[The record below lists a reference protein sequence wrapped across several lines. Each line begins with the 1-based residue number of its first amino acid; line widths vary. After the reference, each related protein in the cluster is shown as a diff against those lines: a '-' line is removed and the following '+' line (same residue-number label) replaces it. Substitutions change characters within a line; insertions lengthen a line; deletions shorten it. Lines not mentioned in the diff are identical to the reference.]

1 LLTPQKLV
9 VDIQP
14 LNGYNST
21 MIQRNI
27 TQHLLDALA
36 DTPVLLLNGARQ
48 TGKSTL
54 AQSIAEQAHPARY
67 ITLDTASVLA
77 AVRHDAAGFLAGID
91 SAVVIDEVQRAPE
104 LFPAI
109 KVEVDRRRQPGRFL
123 LTGSTNVL
131 LVPHLSESL
140 AGRMEILS
148 LWPFSQ
154 GELAGSEETFVDA
167 LFADKFPLPD
177 APAESESPLSLHDR
191 LIRGGYPEAV
201 GRTKEDRRRAWFESY
216 ITTILQRDIR
226 DLANIEGLTSLPRLL
241 SVIAARSPALLNFAE
256 LSRTLAMPQSTLK
269 RYMTLLEATFLI
281 QHIPAW
287 SGNLTKRLVKTS
299 KMVMSDT
306 GLMAHLLG
314 LNQKRL
320 ATGDM
325 IGPLF
330 ENFVIME
337 LKKQITWSAIKPQMF
352 HFRTQ
357 SGQEVDVVLEDRS
370 GKLVGIE
377 IKASATVHA
386 HDFKGLRALAEMTD
400 KRFLRGIVLY
410 TGRESIP
417 FGESLTALPIQ
428 RLWQ

>member
-1 LLTPQKLV
+1 M

-14 LNGYNST
+14 QCGYNPT
-21 MIQRNI
+21 MLQRNI
-27 TQHLLDALA
+27 TQYLLDALA

-67 ITLDTASVLA
+67 VTLDTASVLA
-77 AVRHDAAGFLAGID
+77 SVRHDAAGFLAGTD
-91 SAVVIDEVQRAPE
+91 GAVVIDEVQRAPE

-109 KVEVDRRRQPGRFL
+109 KAEVDRRRKPGRFL

-140 AGRMEILS
+140 TGRMEILN

-154 GELAGSEETFVDA
+154 GELAGIREAFVDA
-167 LFADKFPLPD
+167 LFADKFPLQD
-177 APAESESPLSLHDR
+177 ARADSPPALHDR
-191 LIRGGYPEAV
+191 IITGGYPEAIT
-201 GRTKEDRRRAWFESY
+201 RTKEDRRRAWFESY

-241 SVIAARSPALLNFAE
+241 SIIAARSPALLNFSE

-281 QHIPAW
+281 QLIPAW

-299 KMVMSDT
+299 KLVMSDT
-306 GLMAHLLG
+306 GLAAHLIG
-314 LNQKRL
+314 LDRKRL
-320 ATGDM
+320 AAGGM
-325 IGPLF
+325 IGPLL

-337 LKKQITWSAIKPQMF
+337 LKKQMTWSATKPQMF

-370 GKLVGIE
+370 GNLVGIE
-377 IKASATVHA
+377 VKASATVHA
-386 HDFKGLRALAEMTD
+386 HDFKGLRALAETAD
-400 KRFLRGIVLY
+400 RRFLRGIVFY
-410 TGRESIP
+410 TGAESIP
-417 FGESLTALPIQ
+417 FGESLTALPVHL
-428 RLWQ
+428 LWQWKR

>member
-1 LLTPQKLV
+1 
-9 VDIQP
+9 
-14 LNGYNST
+14 

-27 TQHLLDALA
+27 TQHVLDALS

-91 SAVVIDEVQRAPE
+91 GAVVIDEVQKAPE

-109 KVEVDRRRQPGRFL
+109 KAEVDRRRKAGRFL

-140 AGRMEILS
+140 AGRIEILS

-154 GELAGSEETFVDA
+154 GELAGVEETFVDA
-167 LFADKFPLPD
+167 LFADKLPLQN
-177 APAESESPLSLHDR
+177 APAESESPLSLHGR
-191 LIRGGYPEAV
+191 IIGGGYPEAV
-201 GRTKEDRRRAWFESY
+201 GRTKADRRRAWFESY

-226 DLANIEGLTSLPRLL
+226 DLANIEGLISLPRLL
-241 SVIAARSPALLNFAE
+241 AVAAARSPALLNFAE

-269 RYMTLLEATFLI
+269 RYMTLREATFLI

-299 KMVMSDT
+299 KLVMADT

-314 LNQKRL
+314 LNQERL
-320 ATGDM
+320 AAGEM

-330 ENFVIME
+330 ESFVIME
-337 LKKQITWSAIKPQMF
+337 LKKQITWSSTKPQMF

-370 GKLVGIE
+370 GNLVGIE
-377 IKASATVHA
+377 VKASATVHA
-386 HDFKGLRALAEMTD
+386 HDFKGLRTLAEAAG
-400 KRFLRGIVLY
+400 KRFLRGTVLY
-410 TGRESIP
+410 SGTESIP
-417 FGESLTALPIQ
+417 FGDSLTALPVQ
-428 RLWQ
+428 RLWQTKH

>member
-1 LLTPQKLV
+1 
-9 VDIQP
+9 
-14 LNGYNST
+14 
-21 MIQRNI
+21 MIRRHI
-27 TQHLLDALA
+27 TQRLLDALA

-77 AVRHDAAGFLAGID
+77 AVRHDAAGFLAGLD
-91 SAVVIDEVQRAPE
+91 GAVVIDEVQRAPE

-109 KVEVDRRRQPGRFL
+109 KAEVDRHRQPGRFL

-140 AGRMEILS
+140 AGRMEIQS

-154 GELAGSEETFVDA
+154 GELAGSKETFVDD
-167 LFADKFPLPD
+167 LFTEKLSLPRSFVERD
-177 APAESESPLSLHDR
+177 APLALRERILG
-191 LIRGGYPEAV
+191 GGYPEAV
-201 GRTKEDRRRAWFESY
+201 SRTKEDRRRAWFESY

-269 RYMTLLEATFLI
+269 RYMTLLEAAFLI

-287 SGNLTKRLVKTS
+287 SGNPTKRLVKTA
-299 KMVMSDT
+299 KMAMSDT

-314 LNQKRL
+314 LNRERL
-320 ATGDM
+320 AAGDM
-325 IGPLF
+325 IGPLL

-337 LKKQITWSAIKPQMF
+337 LKKQITWSGVQPQMF

-357 SGQEVDVVLEDRS
+357 TGQEVDIVLEDRS
-370 GKLVGIE
+370 GNLVGIE
-377 IKASATVHA
+377 VKASATVHA
-386 HDFKGLRALAEMTD
+386 HDFKGLRTLAETAG
-400 KRFLRGIVLY
+400 KRFRRGIVLY
-410 TGRESIP
+410 TGPESVP
-417 FGESLTALPIQ
+417 FSEVLTALPVQ
-428 RLWQ
+428 CLWQ

>member
-1 LLTPQKLV
+1 
-9 VDIQP
+9 
-14 LNGYNST
+14 
-21 MIQRNI
+21 MIRRNI
-27 TQHLLDALA
+27 AQNLLDALA

-54 AQSIAEQAHPARY
+54 AQSIAEKAHPARY

-91 SAVVIDEVQRAPE
+91 GAVVIDEVQKAPE

-109 KVEVDRRRQPGRFL
+109 KAEVDRRREPGRFL

-140 AGRMEILS
+140 AGRMEILN

-154 GELAGSEETFVDA
+154 GELAGIEETFVDE
-167 LFADKFPLPD
+167 LFADKLPLQD
-177 APAESESPLSLHDR
+177 ARAESPPALHGR
-191 LIRGGYPEAV
+191 IISGGYPEAV

-216 ITTILQRDIR
+216 MTTILQRDIR
-226 DLANIEGLTSLPRLL
+226 DLANIDGLTSLPRLL
-241 SVIAARSPALLNFAE
+241 AAIAARSPALLNFAE

-287 SGNLTKRLVKTS
+287 SANLTKRLVRTPKL
-299 KMVMSDT
+299 VMGDT
-306 GLMAHLLG
+306 GMMAHLLG
-314 LNQKRL
+314 LNQERL
-320 ATGDM
+320 AAGGM

-330 ENFVIME
+330 ENFVVME
-337 LKKQITWSAIKPQMF
+337 LKKQTTWSATKPHMF

-357 SGQEVDVVLEDRS
+357 SGQEVDIILEDRA
-370 GKLVGIE
+370 GNLVGIE
-377 IKASATVHA
+377 VKASATVHA
-386 HDFKGLRALAEMTD
+386 HDFRGLRAFAEMTD
-400 KRFLRGIVLY
+400 KRFRRGIVLY
-410 TGRESIP
+410 TGTESIP
-417 FGESLTALPIQ
+417 FGESLTALPVQ